1 MQEPDSGTTLELQPK
16 PVFNWLNTARVG
28 TPRVQ
33 HGAVFVWTHKGRAEV
48 IGTVFSQTIGA
59 ASPSMYHEFHA
70 LSTEPITAIRDNVVH
85 WDVQQ
90 AGIEP
95 KLVPDAPEPSPT
107 RPLRMIQM
115 REMARRFSGYSIN
128 YDDKR
133 WDLSLLPQPLHR
145 TDEGHPVVLDGAHFT
160 MVSTAGTDPEILL
173 VIEARQLD
181 DHWRWH
187 YSVCRFTDLKTWVSL
202 DDKTI
207 WSFENGSNGA
217 GIDSGK
223 EQRYRFS
230 SECQFRI
237 PAE

>member
-1 MQEPDSGTTLELQPK
+1 MRTTTAVLIVGVMLASSSLFAQDASKEKDEEAVRTAKLIQIYHEHARSYVMQEPDSGTTLELQPK

-59 ASPSMYHEFHA
+59 ASPSMYHEFHS
-70 LSTEPITAIRDNVVH
+70 LSPEPITAIRDNVVH

-95 KLVPDAPEPSPT
+95 NLVPDAPEPSQT

-145 TDEGHPVVLDGAHFT
+145 TDGRD
-160 MVSTAGTDPEILL
+160 
-173 VIEARQLD
+173 
-181 DHWRWH
+181 
-187 YSVCRFTDLKTWVSL
+187 
-202 DDKTI
+202 
-207 WSFENGSNGA
+207 
-217 GIDSGK
+217 ID
-223 EQRYRFS
+223 R
-230 SECQFRI
+230 
-237 PAE
+237 P